1 MRKEILE
8 NYIVDVAVVGGGI
21 AALRAA
27 IAARKKG
34 RDVLLISKGKAGKSG
49 CSLISEGIL
58 NGTFGEDDSP
68 ELFYKDIMKGSGDVA
83 NPDLVKVLAENARD
97 AVLSLEE
104 IGVSY
109 VREDGKL
116 SLDLSGGNSVART
129 VRIDPPGPGCG
140 KVIPKALY
148 EQARTEGVAFLDG
161 YSIVKVFTKDGA
173 VNAALAYNGE
183 SFVYIQCPS
192 LVLATGGGGK
202 LYTQTTN
209 PNGITGD
216 GYYLA
221 HDAGASLV
229 DMEYVQFFPTVALR
243 SYLVLPFIF
252 TDGATMVNSENERFL
267 ERYDPELKEK
277 TTRDRMSRAIF
288 TEAMEGR
295 GHEGG
300 VYISYADIPQN
311 LRETKYKKEVDFF
324 KSKDINVAEEKLHVR
339 PACHFFMGGVK
350 IDAQCATDVAGLY
363 ACGECAGGVHG
374 ANRLAGNALAEALVF
389 GEVAGKSAAD
399 YSKGAS
405 FVSADVDA
413 YIASLPD
420 ETGGTQESEHLEGL
434 RELAWTSLGIIRSE
448 KPLEETLGTLRAL
461 SEDYRGIESVGSLK
475 RYFEFRNAIHVLR
488 TIARAAH
495 ARTESRGAHYREDH
509 PQTRPEWKKAL
520 IVKSDLSLVTEPR
533 QVTG

>member
-27 IAARKKG
+27 IAARRKG

-49 CSLISEGIL
+49 CSLISEGII
-58 NGTFGEDDSP
+58 NGTFGDDDSP

-83 NPDLVKVLAENARD
+83 DPALVKVLAENAKD
-97 AVLSLEE
+97 AVLSLED
-104 IGVSY
+104 IGVSL
-109 VREDGKL
+109 VREDGEL
-116 SLDLSGGNSVART
+116 ALDLSGGNSVART

-140 KVIPKALY
+140 KVIPKKLY
-148 EQARTEGVAFLDG
+148 EQARTEGVAFLEG
-161 YSIVKVFTKDGA
+161 YSIIKIFTDEDG
-173 VNAALAYNGE
+173 VTAALAYDGE
-183 SFVYIQCPS
+183 SFVYITCPS

-229 DMEYVQFFPTVALR
+229 DMEYVQFFPTVALQ

-252 TDGATMVNSENERFL
+252 TDGATMVNTDEERFL
-267 ERYDPELKEK
+267 KRYDPELEEK

-295 GHEGG
+295 GDEGG
-300 VYISYADIPQN
+300 VYISYAEIPEK

-324 KSKDINVAEEKLHVR
+324 MSKGIDVSKEKLHVR

-350 IDAQCATDVAGLY
+350 IDERCATDVPGLY

-389 GEVAGKSAAD
+389 GELAGANAAD
-399 YSKGAS
+399 YSMDAGFK
-405 FVSADVDA
+405 SADVDG
-413 YIASLPD
+413 YLASLPD
-420 ETGGTQESEHLEGL
+420 ETGGTEERDHLEEL
-434 RELAWTSLGIIRSE
+434 KQLAWNRLGIIRSE
-448 KPLEETLGTLRAL
+448 QPLEEALGQLRAL
-461 SEDYRGIESVGSLK
+461 SEQYRGVESVGSLK
-475 RYFEFRNAIHVLR
+475 HYFELRNALHVLR

-509 PQTRPEWKKAL
+509 PEPHPTWKKAL
-520 IVKSDLSLVTEPR
+520 VVKNDLSLATEPR
-533 QVTG
+533 